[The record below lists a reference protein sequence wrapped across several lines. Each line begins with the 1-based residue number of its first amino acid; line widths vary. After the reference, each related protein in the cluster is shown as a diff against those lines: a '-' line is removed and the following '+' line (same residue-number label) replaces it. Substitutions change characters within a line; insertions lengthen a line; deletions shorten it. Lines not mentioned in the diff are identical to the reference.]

1 VSVAPGLIG
10 RLDGT
15 GAPLLA
21 ARLVLG
27 GVMLYY
33 AFLKI
38 ASPTAFLK
46 ELHNYGVLPEQPPI
60 FINLS
65 ALLLPYVE
73 PTVGTA
79 LVLGVLVRGAGLIVT
94 VMMVV
99 FMFALTERALGIQQA
114 SHLAFC
120 AVKFDCGCGAGNE
133 VYICNKLVENTLF
146 TVLGLIAMLSR
157 SRRFCVANWFHSH
170 RAAAAGA
177 S

>member
-1 VSVAPGLIG
+1 MSAAPGLMG

-15 GAPLLA
+15 GVPLLA

-60 FINLS
+60 LINLS

-73 PTVGTA
+73 LTVGTA
-79 LVLGVLVRGAGLIVT
+79 LLLGVLVRGAGLIVT
-94 VMMVV
+94 ALMLLFMVV
-99 FMFALTERALGIQQA
+99 LAQRALGIQQA

-120 AVKFDCGCGAGNE
+120 AVKFDCGCGAGSE
-133 VYICNKLVENTLF
+133 VYICKKLVENTLF
-146 TVLGLIAMLSR
+146 TLLGLVVLLSR
-157 SRRFCVANWFHSH
+157 SRRFCVANWFLTR
-170 RAAAAGA
+170 RAAMAGA